1 MVGDAVARRF
11 GGGAVVQNHMLAS
24 IVTDRVAAEMGR
36 VLLGEPSALGEI
48 RQERRRRAL
57 RVTATDAAGE
67 TLSLEVHTGGRTQ
80 PFDGLGFAYSGR
92 DADLLRQSNHAV
104 GRLSMRL
111 GRSSARLDLGHHD
124 GRNWPVTSACR
135 LGRR

>member
-1 MVGDAVARRF
+1 
-11 GGGAVVQNHMLAS
+11 MLAS

-67 TLSLEVHTGGRTQ
+67 TLTRLPQ
-80 PFDGLGFAYSGR
+80 LLGTRFREIG
-92 DADLLRQSNHAV
+92 V
-104 GRLSMRL
+104 
-111 GRSSARLDLGHHD
+111 
-124 GRNWPVTSACR
+124 
-135 LGRR
+135 